1 MRDDT
6 RFPDWL
12 RAIGARSPAPE
23 RGGGHVRIVTDSASD
38 ILPSHARALGAVVVP
53 SRIVLDGAV
62 YRDGIDIT
70 AAQFYAHLPRLRTP
84 PHTEPAAPQEF
95 YEAYRAAL
103 GQGATAIVSIHV
115 SGRLSKIVE
124 HASVAQAHLSP
135 AAIDVIDSRQ
145 AGIGMWPAVT
155 RAAQLARLGATL
167 QEIHTA
173 TVSILA
179 RTRMYALVESLD
191 QLRRVGRIG
200 RARAL
205 LGTMLDAHPII
216 TIERGEVMPVDTV
229 RTWARGLQRLRE
241 LVREVGAPETLL
253 ACGASIEAIAQLEA
267 VLAEEYTGTIEK
279 TWLGPA
285 IGSNTGPCVAVAV
298 VAWH

>member
-12 RAIGARSPAPE
+12 RAIGAHPPAPE
-23 RGGGHVRIVTDSASD
+23 RGSARVRIVTDSASD

-53 SRIVLDGAV
+53 SQIVLDGAV

-70 AAQFYAHLPRLRTP
+70 AAQFYARLPRLRTP
-84 PHTEPAAPQEF
+84 PRTQPAAPQEF
-95 YEAYRAAL
+95 YEAYRAAF

-124 HASVAQAHLSP
+124 HAAAAHAHLAP

-155 RAAQLARLGATL
+155 RAAQLARLGASP
-167 QEIHTA
+167 QEIHAA
-173 TVSILA
+173 TLSILA

-191 QLRRVGRIG
+191 QLRRTGRIG

-205 LGTMLDAHPII
+205 LGTILDAHPII

-241 LVREVGAPETLL
+241 LVRAVGTPETLL
-253 ACGASIEAIAQLEA
+253 VCGASIEAIAKLEA
-267 VLAEEYTGTIEK
+267 VLAEEYSGTIEK

-298 VAWH
+298 VARR